1 MEIPTIVLPDIKK
14 IETVEIPIPTA
25 DVPYYKPMV
34 VPPSDLRDQED
45 EPVKTVEEKPPEPP
59 TLKIPFIK
67 QLVPQP
73 SAEVVVTAVTTAV
86 TAVAATTLT
95 QPLIENIRKR
105 AQKFIQG
112 KINKWRQ
119 NRQKKKGIFT
129 KLKENVDDHEEQM
142 AILGAA
148 VRLGVVIWSG
158 VIITLAYVE
167 LPMVKKSATAG
178 DITFVASIF
187 TGALATFGLSTGNGK
202 KDKKE
207 PTTPKK

>member
-67 QLVPQP
+67 QPVPRP
-73 SAEVVVTAVTTAV
+73 STEVVVVAATTAV

-95 QPLIENIRKR
+95 QPLIEWILKKV
-105 AQKFIQG
+105 QKFIQY

-119 NRQKKKGIFT
+119 NRQKKK
-129 KLKENVDDHEEQM
+129 DSSQ
-142 AILGAA
+142 
-148 VRLGVVIWSG
+148 SS
-158 VIITLAYVE
+158 
-167 LPMVKKSATAG
+167 KKM
-178 DITFVASIF
+178 
-187 TGALATFGLSTGNGK
+187 
-202 KDKKE
+202 
-207 PTTPKK
+207 

>member
-67 QLVPQP
+67 QPVPRP
-73 SAEVVVTAVTTAV
+73 STEVVVVAATTAV

-95 QPLIENIRKR
+95 QPIIEWIRKKV
-105 AQKFIQG
+105 QKFLQD
-112 KINKWRQ
+112 KITKWRK
-119 NRQKKKGIFT
+119 NLT
-129 KLKENVDDHEEQM
+129 N
-142 AILGAA
+142 
-148 VRLGVVIWSG
+148 
-158 VIITLAYVE
+158 
-167 LPMVKKSATAG
+167 
-178 DITFVASIF
+178 
-187 TGALATFGLSTGNGK
+187 K
-202 KDKKE
+202 KDSSNESKKE
-207 PTTPKK
+207 